1 MEHGLPPGFG
11 EGLKGKILFWIAI
24 AFSAYQL
31 FVSTYAILPSQVIRS
46 LHVGFLCLIAGALI
60 ANHRSTSRLTLALGW
75 GVGLVGFATG
85 LYQWIFYN
93 DLILRAGE
101 ISTTD
106 FVVGIAL
113 IVVVFAI
120 SWQMMGPALPLIC
133 GAFLAYGLFGQY
145 LPAPFDHRGYSLDQ
159 IVEQMSFGTEGIYG
173 VPIAVSATYI
183 FLFVLFGTFL
193 ERAGMI
199 QLFNDV
205 ALGLFGRA
213 RGGPAK
219 VSVFSSAL
227 MGTISGSG
235 VANVVTVGQF
245 TIPLMKR
252 FGYSA
257 SFAGGVE
264 ATASMGGQI
273 MPPVMGAVAFIMAET
288 IGVPYATIVKAA
300 IIPAILYFGSAF
312 WMVHLEAG
320 KRGLM
325 GIPKDKVPL
334 MLPALRKGWYLL
346 LPLIVLVYLLF
357 AGYTPLFAGAV
368 GLALTVVL
376 ILGQSLASE
385 TSQPLIRLAFWIAL
399 GLVCA
404 AFFEFGVMVIVGLV
418 LVLVLGN
425 LITRGGRATLV
436 LCRDGLA
443 EGARQALPVGMA
455 CAIVGTV
462 IGVLTLT
469 GSATIFGG
477 WVVSIGK
484 ETLWLSLLL
493 TIVTSI
499 VLGTGI
505 PTIPTYIITAS
516 LAAPALLTLGVPLI
530 VSHMFV
536 FYYGIIADLT
546 PPVALAALAAAPI
559 AKASPDAI
567 GWQACRIA
575 LAGFLI
581 PVMAVY
587 EPALMLQDGGHIAAQ
602 YGYWV
607 EVAYVFFKACIVIG
621 LLGAVAIGWLFG
633 PLSVLERVVAGIAAL
648 LFVASLPL
656 SDVGAFALFAAF
668 LTWHLIQV
676 RNAAARAA

>member
-1 MEHGLPPGFG
+1 
-11 EGLKGKILFWIAI
+11 
-24 AFSAYQL
+24 
-31 FVSTYAILPSQVIRS
+31 
-46 LHVGFLCLIAGALI
+46 
-60 ANHRSTSRLTLALGW
+60 
-75 GVGLVGFATG
+75 
-85 LYQWIFYN
+85 
-93 DLILRAGE
+93 
-101 ISTTD
+101 
-106 FVVGIAL
+106 
-113 IVVVFAI
+113 
-120 SWQMMGPALPLIC
+120 ALPLIC

-325 GIPKDKVPL
+325 GIPKDKIPL

-376 ILGQSLASE
+376 ILGQSVASE
-385 TSQPLIRLAFWIAL
+385 TSKPMIRLAFWIAL

-404 AFFEFGVMVIVGLV
+404 AFFEFGVVVIVALV
-418 LVLVLGN
+418 VALVLGN

-499 VLGTGI
+499 ILGTGI

-633 PLSVLERVVAGIAAL
+633 PLSIIQRVVAGIAAL
-648 LFVASLPL
+648 LFVASVPL
-656 SDVGAFALFAAF
+656 SDFAAFALFAAF
-668 LTWHLIQV
+668 LAWHLIQV
-676 RNAAARAA
+676 RNATARAA

>member
-1 MEHGLPPGFG
+1 
-11 EGLKGKILFWIAI
+11 
-24 AFSAYQL
+24 
-31 FVSTYAILPSQVIRS
+31 
-46 LHVGFLCLIAGALI
+46 
-60 ANHRSTSRLTLALGW
+60 
-75 GVGLVGFATG
+75 
-85 LYQWIFYN
+85 
-93 DLILRAGE
+93 
-101 ISTTD
+101 
-106 FVVGIAL
+106 
-113 IVVVFAI
+113 
-120 SWQMMGPALPLIC
+120 
-133 GAFLAYGLFGQY
+133 
-145 LPAPFDHRGYSLDQ
+145 
-159 IVEQMSFGTEGIYG
+159 
-173 VPIAVSATYI
+173 
-183 FLFVLFGTFL
+183 
-193 ERAGMI
+193 
-199 QLFNDV
+199 
-205 ALGLFGRA
+205 
-213 RGGPAK
+213 
-219 VSVFSSAL
+219 
-227 MGTISGSG
+227 
-235 VANVVTVGQF
+235 
-245 TIPLMKR
+245 
-252 FGYSA
+252 
-257 SFAGGVE
+257 
-264 ATASMGGQI
+264 
-273 MPPVMGAVAFIMAET
+273 
-288 IGVPYATIVKAA
+288 
-300 IIPAILYFGSAF
+300 
-312 WMVHLEAG
+312 
-320 KRGLM
+320 
-325 GIPKDKVPL
+325 
-334 MLPALRKGWYLL
+334 
-346 LPLIVLVYLLF
+346 
-357 AGYTPLFAGAV
+357 
-368 GLALTVVL
+368 L
-376 ILGQSLASE
+376 ILGQSVASE
-385 TSQPLIRLAFWIAL
+385 TSKPMIRLAFWIAL

-404 AFFEFGVMVIVGLV
+404 AFFEFGVVVIVALV
-418 LVLVLGN
+418 VALVLGN

-499 VLGTGI
+499 ILGTGI

-633 PLSVLERVVAGIAAL
+633 PLSIIQRVVAGIAAL
-648 LFVASLPL
+648 LFVASVPL
-656 SDVGAFALFAAF
+656 SDFAAFALFAAF
-668 LTWHLIQV
+668 LAWHLIQV
-676 RNAAARAA
+676 RNATARAA

>member
-11 EGLKGKILFWIAI
+11 QGLKGQILFWIAI

-31 FVSTYAILPSQVIRS
+31 FVSTYAILPSQVIRG
-46 LHVGFLCLIAGALI
+46 LHVGFLCLISAALI
-60 ANHRSTSRLTLALGW
+60 ANHRSTSKLTLALGW
-75 GVGLVGFATG
+75 GVGLLGFATG

-93 DLILRAGE
+93 DLILRAGDL
-101 ISTTD
+101 SGAD
-106 FVVGIAL
+106 FIMGIAL
-113 IVVVFAI
+113 IVVVFAV

-133 GAFLAYGLFGQY
+133 GGFLAYGLFGQY
-145 LPAPFDHRGYSLDQ
+145 LPAPLDHRGYSLEQ

-199 QLFNDV
+199 QLFNDL

-219 VSVFSSAL
+219 VAVFSSAL

-300 IIPAILYFGSAF
+300 IIPAILYFASAF

-376 ILGQSLASE
+376 ILGQSLSSE
-385 TSQPLIRLAFWIAL
+385 TSRPLIRLAFWIAL

-418 LVLVLGN
+418 LVLVFGN

-484 ETLWLSLLL
+484 DTLWLSLLL

-587 EPALMLQDGGHIAAQ
+587 EPTLMLQQGGEIAAQ

-607 EVAYVFFKACIVIG
+607 EVAYVFFKASIVIG

-633 PLSVLERVVAGIAAL
+633 PLSILERVVAGIAAL
-648 LFVASLPL
+648 LFVASVPL
-656 SDVGAFALFAAF
+656 SDIAAFALLVAF
-668 LTWHLIQV
+668 LAWHLIQV
-676 RNAAARAA
+676 RNAPARTA